1 MEYVGVDLLATVS
14 VERLIDVCQPASEQL
29 PEAKFQCKLGHI
41 PLGSLWQLH
50 RGTPKVCFPPNSQS
64 SLSEY
69 GQIVL
74 VTELRP
80 EVVLWETF
88 SKCRPESPLWDGIP
102 LPSEKEW
109 GSQLLTR
116 TPGWLAAFMPVKLAE
131 EHEDYRSVLPTT
143 EFMSVCSEIKGNW
156 A

>member
-1 MEYVGVDLLATVS
+1 MKYTREKGDNVVTDVAPVWVVPLATVN
-14 VERLIDVCQPASEQL
+14 VEGLIDVCQPASEQL
-29 PEAKFQCKLGHI
+29 PEANFQSKLGHI

-88 SKCRPESPLWDGIP
+88 SECRPRSPL
-102 LPSEKEW
+102 
-109 GSQLLTR
+109 
-116 TPGWLAAFMPVKLAE
+116 
-131 EHEDYRSVLPTT
+131 
-143 EFMSVCSEIKGNW
+143 
-156 A
+156 